1 MGALTTQLD
10 WPKANPLWASKL
22 NPVLANILIQ
32 GLQLSGI
39 ILVANTPQTINHLL
53 GKMQTGWIV
62 TDQNAA
68 ANIFRTQAFNATTL
82 TLESNANVTINL
94 WVY

>member
-10 WPKANPLWASKL
+10 WPKANTLWASKL
-22 NPVLANILIQ
+22 NPVLANLLIQ
-32 GLQLSGI
+32 GSQLSGI
-39 ILVANTPQTINHLL
+39 VLIANTPQMINHFL
-53 GKMQTGWIV
+53 GKNQTGWIV

-68 ANIFRTQAFNATTL
+68 ASIFRTQPFNDSTL
-82 TLESNANVTINL
+82 TIEASADVTINL

>member
-22 NPVLANILIQ
+22 NPVLANLLIQ
-32 GLQLSGI
+32 GSQLSGI
-39 ILVANTPQTINHLL
+39 VLVANTPQSFNHFL
-53 GKMQTGWIV
+53 GKNQTGWIV
-62 TDQNAA
+62 TDQNSS
-68 ANIFRTQAFNATTL
+68 ANIYRTQPFNDSTL
-82 TLESNANVTINL
+82 TLESSADVTINL